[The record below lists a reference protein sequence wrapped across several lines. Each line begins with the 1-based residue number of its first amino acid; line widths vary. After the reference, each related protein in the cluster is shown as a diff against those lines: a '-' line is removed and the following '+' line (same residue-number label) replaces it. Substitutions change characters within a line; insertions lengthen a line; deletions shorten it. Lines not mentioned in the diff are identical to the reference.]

1 MGILSVEKYI
11 VGLKENKL
19 LENYNK
25 VVDRNRLLEDKFNK
39 LLENKIS
46 AEETKIKIVEA
57 LVLLNLNLWII

>member
-1 MGILSVEKYI
+1 LALVFLLIDSYI
-11 VGLKENKL
+11 RDVKNNKL

-46 AEETKIKIVEA
+46 TEETKIKIVE
-57 LVLLNLNLWII
+57 LW

>member
-1 MGILSVEKYI
+1 VGILSVEKYI